1 MARSVAKTRR
11 FPTKIPWISPRE
23 RSEEKVAVDAARFGV
38 RGRNFAWKEVL
49 LMLFGEFRHAV
60 DAKNRL
66 FIPAK
71 FREQLGESFIVIRSA
86 TEDAHYLSVYS
97 QEGWADIEAR
107 LAEQPRA
114 RTRDINR
121 FWGRNGL
128 EVSPDSQGRILL
140 TQALIDYT
148 GLDKSAVVIGCGRYA
163 EIWSEDAYE
172 RMIAA
177 EDAAAFNQQLLDM
190 GV

>member
-1 MARSVAKTRR
+1 
-11 FPTKIPWISPRE
+11 
-23 RSEEKVAVDAARFGV
+23 
-38 RGRNFAWKEVL
+38 
-49 LMLFGEFRHAV
+49 MLFGEFKHAV

-86 TEDAHYLSVYS
+86 TETEHYLSVYS
-97 QEGWADIEAR
+97 QEGWADIEVR

-163 EIWSEDAYE
+163 EIWSEAAYE
-172 RMIAA
+172 RMIAD